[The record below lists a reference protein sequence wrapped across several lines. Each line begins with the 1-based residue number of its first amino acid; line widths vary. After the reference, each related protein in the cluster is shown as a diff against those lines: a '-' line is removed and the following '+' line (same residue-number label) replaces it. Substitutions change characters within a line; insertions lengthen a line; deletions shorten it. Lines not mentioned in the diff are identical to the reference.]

1 MRGEIRLAN
10 EADAAA
16 CLEIYRFFV
25 LETAVSFE
33 TELPSLES
41 FQARIADT
49 QQRMPW
55 LVCEVEG
62 SIAGYAYAT
71 RYRPRPA
78 YQWSAEVTVYVAE
91 GHRGRGVGRALYRNL
106 FACLQRQGYV
116 NVYAVI
122 TLPNAGSV
130 ALHEALGFRPVGVFE
145 AVGHKLNRWHDVGW
159 WQLSLQAPPD
169 SPNPPQTLQAVAPRL
184 QWQAL
189 ELPDWK
195 RSRKNRAVVPGAADG
210 PG

>member
-10 EADAAA
+10 EADAAG

-71 RYRPRPA
+71 RYRSRPA

-106 FACLQRQGYV
+106 FACLQGRD
-116 NVYAVI
+116 
-122 TLPNAGSV
+122 T
-130 ALHEALGFRPVGVFE
+130 
-145 AVGHKLNRWHDVGW
+145 
-159 WQLSLQAPPD
+159 
-169 SPNPPQTLQAVAPRL
+169 
-184 QWQAL
+184 
-189 ELPDWK
+189 
-195 RSRKNRAVVPGAADG
+195 
-210 PG
+210 